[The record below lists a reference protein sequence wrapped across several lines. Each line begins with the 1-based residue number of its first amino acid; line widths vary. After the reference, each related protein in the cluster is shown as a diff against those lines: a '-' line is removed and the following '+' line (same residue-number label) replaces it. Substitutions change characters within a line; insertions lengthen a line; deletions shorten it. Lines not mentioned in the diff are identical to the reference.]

1 MINVLFVNLH
11 TLYRLNESHFTID
24 VKKKNDNDSGDI

>member
-11 TLYRLNESHFTID
+11 TLYRLNERHFTID
-24 VKKKNDNDSGDI
+24 VKNNDNDSGNI

>member
-11 TLYRLNESHFTID
+11 TLYRLKERHFTID
-24 VKKKNDNDSGDI
+24 VKNNDNDSGDV